1 MRPHD
6 VAILLKI
13 ACKGRQ
19 NWLMKDLSYELGISA
34 SEISESINRSV
45 IAGLLGSD
53 KKSLNKLALLDFL
66 KAGLPYVYPQQPG
79 ALVKGMAAAHS
90 PPPLN
95 KKITSDEHFVW
106 HYANGNVRGSAITP
120 LHPKIPEACIK
131 DAKFYEFMAL
141 TDAIR
146 VGKVRERKIAFEML
160 KERIEDT

>member
-13 ACKGRQ
+13 ACKGQQ
-19 NWLMKDLSYELGISA
+19 NWLMKDLSHELGISA

-45 IAGLLGSD
+45 NASLLGSD

-66 KAGLPYVYPQQPG
+66 KSGLPYVYPQQPG
-79 ALVKGMAAAHS
+79 ALVRGMATAHS
-90 PPPLN
+90 APPLN
-95 KKITSDEHFVW
+95 KKIASDEHFVW
-106 HYANGNVRGSAITP
+106 PYANGNVRGQAITP

-131 DAKFYEFMAL
+131 DAKFYELMAL

-146 VGKVRERKIAFEML
+146 AGKVRERKMAVEML
-160 KERIEDT
+160 KERIEDA